1 MNTIKLSNQELQDV
15 YEDQFRMIEIG
26 KELIRE
32 KDLDQLLRKILHISQ
47 DITGAD
53 GGSIFFVESGPEG
66 EILRFKYSY
75 NHSFPLQYEEF
86 VMPRTP
92 ESIAGYVSLTGECLN
107 IPDVYNLP
115 PHVPFRFNNSF
126 DLRYGYRTRSMLVVP
141 MHSYEGTI
149 MGVIQL
155 INSKESEQVQ
165 DAHRIL
171 LRTPQDVETYVVP
184 FKERYLS
191 MMQAIANQAAIAI
204 ENARLIRQIQSQ
216 FEEFVRA
223 AVDAVEQR
231 DPATCGHSQRVAMMV
246 VQLARRINQKQEEQG
261 KSPIFSESQIKAL
274 EYAGL
279 LHDFGKVYIEPA
291 VFVKAKKLYPWEF
304 EKLQLRL
311 KYLRRSLELDFALRL
326 QSLSS
331 ETLQQLDKERE
342 KIVEELIEVSRQIE
356 RLNEPSLTEEDPGR
370 IIEGILS
377 IPLPSVRGVDGEVIP
392 LLTEEEIQRLAIC
405 RGSLTD
411 KERELIQ
418 QHVMYSY
425 EFVKKIPWPPEYSQI
440 PLIVKT
446 HHEKLDGSGYPEG
459 LRAEAIPFPGRLLAV
474 ADMYDALTAADR
486 PYKKAVSP
494 TKALE
499 IVQTE
504 AACGKLDL
512 LAVQTLEE
520 ILKSVEE

>member
-1 MNTIKLSNQELQDV
+1 MEANLSHRELRDV

-26 KELIRE
+26 KELVRE

-53 GGSIFFVESGPEG
+53 GGSIFFVEGGPEG
-66 EILRFKYSY
+66 EWLRFTYSY
-75 NHSFPLQYEEF
+75 NHSIPIQYETF
-86 VMPRTP
+86 TMPRTT
-92 ESIAGYVSLTGECLN
+92 ESIAGYVSLTGESLN

-115 PHVPFRFNNSF
+115 PDVPFRFNNSF

-141 MHSYEGTI
+141 MHTYDGSV

-155 INSKESEQVQ
+155 INSKEGEQVQ
-165 DAHRIL
+165 DAHRII
-171 LRTPQDVETYVVP
+171 LRTPEDVETYVVP

-246 VQLARRINQKQEEQG
+246 VQLARRINRKQEEEG
-261 KSPIFSESQIKAL
+261 KGPVFSENEIKAL

-311 KYLRRSLELDFALRL
+311 KYLRRSLELDFALRR
-326 QSLSS
+326 QSPSA
-331 ETLQQLDKERE
+331 ETLQHLDMERE
-342 KIVEELIEVSRQIE
+342 KILEELVEVTRRIE
-356 RLNEPSLTEEDPGR
+356 RLNEPSLTDEDPAR
-370 IIEGILS
+370 IIERILS
-377 IPLPSVRGVDGEVIP
+377 VPFPSVRGVDGEEIP
-392 LLTEEEIQRLAIC
+392 LLTEEEIRNLAIR
-405 RGSLTD
+405 RGSLND
-411 KERELIQ
+411 EERELIQ
-418 QHVMYSY
+418 RHVVYSY

-459 LRAEAIPFPGRLLAV
+459 LQAEAIPFAGRLLAV

-494 TKALE
+494 GQALE
-499 IVQTE
+499 IIQEE
-504 AACGKLDL
+504 ASCGKLDP

-520 ILKSVEE
+520 ILKT